1 MTGGY
6 LALLAKC
13 KYTFIDALLAAAAHA
28 KKTPA
33 SARPQTRRVP
43 AAQTGALALRAAA
56 DPQWER
62 FVGESIYCSVCA
74 ILLYREQI

>member
-13 KYTFIDALLAAAAHA
+13 KYTFIDALLAAAAAAATVHA
-28 KKTPA
+28 ETPA

-43 AAQTGALALRAAA
+43 AAQTGTLALGAAA
-56 DPQWER
+56 AAPP
-62 FVGESIYCSVCA
+62 VGELCW
-74 ILLYREQI
+74 